1 MSPSWKEAEGTDGQ
15 KKILPMKSSMED
27 AGKNDWHDQQDDD
40 GVEDEPGQEQ
50 TSFPQS
56 EAAQGQNVGGQGQR
70 SEDANEDACKNDEKW
85 IVELRHKD
93 IEHW

>member
-40 GVEDEPGQEQ
+40 GVEDKTGNDEDNGD
-50 TSFPQS
+50 
-56 EAAQGQNVGGQGQR
+56 AKA
-70 SEDANEDACKNDEKW
+70 DANDVDAFDGDSENNKGQTN
-85 IVELRHKD
+85 L
-93 IEHW
+93 